1 MRFDTVII
9 GGGLSGLTCGISL
22 QKRGVRCVIV
32 SAGQSALH
40 FSSGSFDLLGRLP
53 DGTLVENPVEGA
65 TRLPASHPYSKIGA
79 DFEKYARAA
88 KSQLLDCGIAVDGT
102 EDKNEYHF
110 TPMGTLKPSWLTL
123 CDFNRFGNT
132 DDFSGKK
139 VKILNFSGFLDFNT
153 KFIADSLEDSGAICS
168 IENIRLPELDRLRVS
183 PTEMRSTNIA
193 KVLDDEA
200 VFNRLLPILKD
211 YSIGVDMVVLPAV
224 FGLSSSKLV
233 KVLKEAIPSTILMP
247 TMPPS
252 VAGIRTQQTLRSQFE
267 RHGGVFML
275 GDNIVKADLDGNRV
289 KAVYSVNHGDIG
301 FYADNFIL
309 ATGSFFSNGLVASPS
324 GIAEPVFGL
333 EVDYDRDRA
342 LWYDP
347 KFFNKQNYMS
357 YGVSTDGDFRVKK
370 GGTVME
376 NLYAAGAILSGF
388 NPIYEGCGA
397 GVAMLTALKVADNLK

>member
-123 CDFNRFGNT
+123 GDFNRFGNT

-153 KFIADSLEDSGAICS
+153 KFIADSAEDSGAICS

-333 EVDYDRDRA
+333 KWTTTETVHCGMTR
-342 LWYDP
+342 
-347 KFFNKQNYMS
+347 NS
-357 YGVSTDGDFRVKK
+357 STSRITCRMAFRPMV
-370 GGTVME
+370 TS
-376 NLYAAGAILSGF
+376 A
-388 NPIYEGCGA
+388 
-397 GVAMLTALKVADNLK
+397 